1 MTSVLFLCDD
11 NTAVSVMAESILRSM
26 GPRFAS
32 YSAGARAAAV
42 VDAGVIEFLRERR
55 LPTAGLRAK
64 GVHEFLTEASPRLDF
79 VITLSELAE
88 EQATARWNGD
98 PVLAHWS
105 VTESEEPLNADTI
118 RDAFWALQRRIK
130 IFATLPLA
138 SAPRR
143 ALQHRVE
150 AIATWQ

>member
-26 GPRFAS
+26 GHRFAS
-32 YSAGARAAAV
+32 YSAGVRPAAV

-64 GVHEFLTEASPRLDF
+64 GVHEFLTEAAPRSDF
-79 VITLSELAE
+79 VITLSDLAD
-88 EQATARWNGD
+88 EQAPDRWNGD
-98 PVLAHWS
+98 PVLAHWN
-105 VTESEEPLNADTI
+105 VAESDESLNADTI

-130 IFATLPLA
+130 IFASLPLA
-138 SAPRR
+138 GTPRR
-143 ALQHRVE
+143 AIQHRVE